1 MSEWTPIKKLKPMKY
16 KLTPK
21 YKNGFSWVGDRF
33 CKNNIPWLVANG
45 FIEEDKPEERW
56 INIYY
61 TPGEFAP
68 TITKDGGCFYPT
80 EDIARGYGKSK
91 KGYITTIKLPDKE
104 INK

>member
-45 FIEEDKPEERW
+45 FIEEDIPEEKW
-56 INIYY
+56 VNLYYCDSTKSLIESGSIYSS
-61 TPGEFAP
+61 EIEA
-68 TITKDGGCFYPT
+68 
-80 EDIARGYGKSK
+80 YGKLTACPL
-91 KGYITTIKLPDKE
+91 YIDTIKLK
-104 INK
+104 K